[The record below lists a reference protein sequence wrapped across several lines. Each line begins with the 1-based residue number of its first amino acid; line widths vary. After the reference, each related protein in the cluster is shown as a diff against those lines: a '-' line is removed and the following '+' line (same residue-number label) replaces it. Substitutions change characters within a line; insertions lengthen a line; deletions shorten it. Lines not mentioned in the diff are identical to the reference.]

1 MNMIRASKQLEDLL
15 AIFDQEQ
22 NKQQMKKFKEIMEN

>member
-1 MNMIRASKQLEDLL
+1 MIRASQQLEDLL

-22 NKQQMKKFKEIMEN
+22 NKQQMKKFGEIMEN

>member
-1 MNMIRASKQLEDLL
+1 MIRASQQLEDLL

-22 NKQQMKKFKEIMEN
+22 NKQRMKKFKEIMEN